1 MFDKI
6 ISHKQ
11 LKQLKAN
18 LSDDEIETY
27 KINKQLNEILDY
39 NCKRLSK
46 YFKHEIISHYTST
59 ICHANDRNIRLKTPD
74 KTFEDFIPI
83 DSYLDYNFYDCGD
96 RAEALIFGNKIK
108 NLFVRGAMFIL
119 DNNNWNKYNNFIE
132 FRDDF
137 NIINKFYENDE
148 LYIEQIKKE
157 NNLIK

>member
-46 YFKHEIISHYTST
+46 YFKREIIS
-59 ICHANDRNIRLKTPD
+59 NN
-74 KTFEDFIPI
+74 
-83 DSYLDYNFYDCGD
+83 
-96 RAEALIFGNKIK
+96 NKIYIK
-108 NLFVRGAMFIL
+108 GKSRHIELLVSYQDVIL
-119 DNNNWNKYNNFIE
+119 Q
-132 FRDDF
+132 
-137 NIINKFYENDE
+137 YESAKSQ
-148 LYIEQIKKE
+148 IEQDIL
-157 NNLIK
+157 NRLYYSL